1 MPTLNFVDFLLEY
14 PFCTQKVIK
23 IPLIDS
29 IYLNILQALK
39 LNFAK
44 INKLRVQ
51 IRSGDGGGNIFHKSI
66 SGGTFIKHQRQLT
79 FEDQGSIEKE

>member
-1 MPTLNFVDFLLEY
+1 MKNLSPKIFHLEDIDDFPRGGYIVLPPIL
-14 PFCTQKVIK
+14 K
-23 IPLIDS
+23 
-29 IYLNILQALK
+29 ILQVLK

-44 INKLRVQ
+44 IDKLGVQ